1 MMPFS
6 VFCSPVVVVVV
17 VVVVVAVATAAVAVV
32 VVAAVAA
39 VAVVGRRRR
48 DHGGHVANFVVIQV
62 ILGPRR
68 FNFIS
73 TLISFLEHT

>member
-1 MMPFS
+1 MTISFPDDAFFS
-6 VFCSPVVVVVV
+6 FCSPIVVV
-17 VVVVVAVATAAVAVV
+17 VATAAVAVV
-32 VVAAVAA
+32 VVAAVA
-39 VAVVGRRRR
+39 VVGRRRL

-73 TLISFLEHT
+73 T